1 MKRSTHWLLAI
12 GLITLL
18 GLGSTLHAQNANPDG
33 TWYCPRMGQMVS
45 APPAPPPDGGWNCPG
60 YRGGPGAM
68 GGTMAYGGRG
78 YGAHPGHG
86 PGPGPGYGRMAPA
99 QTEPVTQEQAK
110 KVLEN
115 YVASTGN
122 ANLKLGGVA
131 EKDGVFEGRIVTK
144 DDSLVDTIQVNKET
158 GWIRFV
164 R

>member
-1 MKRSTHWLLAI
+1 MKRTTHWLMAI

-18 GLGSTLHAQNANPDG
+18 GLGSTLYAQNTNSDG

-45 APPAPPPDGGWNCPG
+45 APPAPPADGGWNCPG

-68 GGTMAYGGRG
+68 GGAMAYGGRG
-78 YGAHPGHG
+78 YGAHPGH
-86 PGPGPGYGRMAPA
+86 GPGPGYGRMAPA

-110 KVLEN
+110 KILEN
-115 YVASTGN
+115 VVASTGN
-122 ANLKLGGVA
+122 ANLKLGGVT
-131 EKDGVFEGRIVTK
+131 EKDDVFEGRIVTK
-144 DDSLVDTIQVNKET
+144 DDSLVDTVQVNKET